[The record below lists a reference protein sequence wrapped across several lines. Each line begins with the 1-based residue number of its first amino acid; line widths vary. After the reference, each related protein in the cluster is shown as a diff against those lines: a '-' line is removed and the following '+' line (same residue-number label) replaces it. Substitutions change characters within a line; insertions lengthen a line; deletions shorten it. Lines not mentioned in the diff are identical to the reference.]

1 MMIRKQSRLDRVE
14 YLLFQRYTIQCD
26 DTSEDRVKDECIIWE

>member
-1 MMIRKQSRLDRVE
+1 MIRKHSTLDKVE

-26 DTSEDRVKDECIIWE
+26 DTSEDCIKDECIIWE